1 MKFKFVSAAIVGL
14 ILSVTFLPNVA
25 NAGLI
30 KSYDFNGDLTDTLGN
45 GVDLLALGGSISAGQ
60 YHFEAAQ
67 GLIMNSA
74 LASTTSYAFEVGFSA
89 SLWDNSWG
97 ISWNSLVNFSNYG
110 TNDNAL
116 YYSGSYGVGVYPY
129 DASTYASG
137 TLLQNT
143 PYVLGFVNNNGSYT
157 ISINGTSVT
166 SYDTDGYTTPSA
178 LNTLRFFKD
187 NYGEDFAGSVDFIRI
202 HSDASSFGQ
211 VAAVPEPSTLAIFAL
226 GMMGL
231 VSRRFKKQS

>member
-1 MKFKFVSAAIVGL
+1 MKFKFISATIVGL
-14 ILSVTFLPNVA
+14 ILAVTFLPNVA

-45 GVDLLALGGSISAGQ
+45 GVDLLGLGGSISGGQ
-60 YHFEAAQ
+60 YHFGAAQ

-89 SLWDNSWG
+89 SSWRSG
-97 ISWNSLVNFSNYG
+97 WNSLVNFSDNG
-110 TNDNAL
+110 TSDRAL
-116 YYSGSYGVGVYPY
+116 YYNGYQGQGVGVYDY
-129 DASTYASG
+129 NSSTYASG
-137 TLLQNT
+137 SLLQNT

-166 SYDTDGYTTPSA
+166 SYDTNGYTSPSA

-187 NYGEDFAGSVDFIRI
+187 NGSENFAGSVDFIRI

-211 VAAVPEPSTLAIFAL
+211 VATVPEPSTLAIFAL
-226 GMMGL
+226 GMIGL
-231 VSRRFKKQS
+231 VSRRFKKQA

>member
-1 MKFKFVSAAIVGL
+1 MKCKFIIATIVGL

-45 GVDLLALGGSISAGQ
+45 GVDLLGLGGSISGGQ

-89 SLWDNSWG
+89 SSWRA
-97 ISWNSLVNFSNYG
+97 SWNSLVNFSDNG
-110 TNDNAL
+110 TNDRAL
-116 YYSGSYGVGVYPY
+116 YYNGTNGVGVYPY
-129 DASTYASG
+129 DSSTFASG
-137 TLLQNT
+137 TLFQNT
-143 PYVLGFVNNNGSYT
+143 PYVLGFVNINGLYT
-157 ISINGTSVT
+157 ITINGTSVT
-166 SYDTDGYTTPSA
+166 SFDTDGYTTPSA

-187 NYGEDFAGSVDFIRI
+187 NGGENFAGSVDFIRI
-202 HSDASSFGQ
+202 HDDASSFWTGSS
-211 VAAVPEPSTLAIFAL
+211 STRAIFTCHFCIRNDWF
-226 GMMGL
+226 
-231 VSRRFKKQS
+231 SITSI